1 MEVLMPSKTKS
12 QRRGLLA
19 IELLFALPL
28 IIALLL
34 GMIQFSLFLSARQQ
48 VTNATREGA
57 RVLALG
63 GNADEVRLAVD
74 RFLGPQ
80 LAHISATLTDI
91 NGDPIVPGQPV
102 EIIVRVPT
110 KYLVPDM
117 LGMIGFG
124 WGDSKLISKAVM
136 RKE

>member
-1 MEVLMPSKTKS
+1 MDARNTQK
-12 QRRGLLA
+12 RRGILA

-28 IIALLL
+28 VIGLLL
-34 GMIQFSLFLSARQQ
+34 AMIQFSLFLSARQQ

-63 GNADEVRLAVD
+63 GDADEVRLAVD

-80 LAHISATLTDI
+80 IADISATLTDG
-91 NGDPIVPGQPV
+91 NGNPVAPGQPV
-102 EIIVRVPT
+102 EVMVRIPT

-124 WGDSKLISKAVM
+124 WGDSKLISKTVM
-136 RKE
+136 RRE